1 MIKKTDRKT
10 TVKRTRR
17 QIPPTEEL
25 AVTICPPVHSDG
37 YDRNRTDPALE
48 LKLMI
53 HGWLTDIWLLSTG
66 EAGSREES
74 HAAHYPSNPCYHE
87 SHWSGSHWSHGRPLA
102 LVSDG
107 QMRLL
112 SSRDVTLDALRDVGI
127 EIS

>member
-1 MIKKTDRKT
+1 MIKKADRKRKW
-10 TVKRTRR
+10 KRTQR
-17 QIPPTEEL
+17 QLPVVEEL
-25 AVTICPPVHSDG
+25 AVTICSPVHSDG
-37 YDRNRTDPALE
+37 YDRNRIDPAVD

-66 EAGSREES
+66 ESVPREATVTGDSLGSR
-74 HAAHYPSNPCYHE
+74 
-87 SHWSGSHWSHGRPLA
+87 WSHGRPLA

-112 SSRDVTLDALRDVGI
+112 GSRDVTLDALRDVGI